1 MKAICSNE
9 DSKIFPIVPYNEI
22 LRISHTKKSDVVK
35 GVYFMLRKIS
45 LLLSICFLLHQNI
58 AYGEDNQQSIYE
70 KRMALYKET
79 EQSSGIPWY
88 YLAAMDQYERNIRSV
103 RKDIPKNQMPSF
115 PFISNQKYGL
125 DILMVTTLPYTIAL
139 FGGLGLDGDKD
150 GFANANND
158 RDLLHT
164 AATIL
169 KKQGTSEERI
179 KIMLWEYYRRAKQ
192 LI

>member
-125 DILMVTTLPYTIAL
+125 DLLMVTTLSLYNCSIWRVR
-139 FGGLGLDGDKD
+139 F
-150 GFANANND
+150 
-158 RDLLHT
+158 R
-164 AATIL
+164 
-169 KKQGTSEERI
+169 
-179 KIMLWEYYRRAKQ
+179 W
-192 LI
+192 

>member
-22 LRISHTKKSDVVK
+22 LRISHTKKSDDVK

-125 DILMVTTLPYTIAL
+125 DLLMVTTLSPYNCSIWRVR
-139 FGGLGLDGDKD
+139 F
-150 GFANANND
+150 
-158 RDLLHT
+158 R
-164 AATIL
+164 
-169 KKQGTSEERI
+169 
-179 KIMLWEYYRRAKQ
+179 W
-192 LI
+192 

>member
-1 MKAICSNE
+1 MKILRF
-9 DSKIFPIVPYNEI
+9 FPIVPYNEI
-22 LRISHTKKSDVVK
+22 LRISHTKKSDDVK

-103 RKDIPKNQMPSF
+103 RKDIPKTRCHHF
-115 PFISNQKYGL
+115 LYFKRKYGL
-125 DILMVTTLPYTIAL
+125 DLLMVTTLSPYNCSIWRVR
-139 FGGLGLDGDKD
+139 F
-150 GFANANND
+150 
-158 RDLLHT
+158 R
-164 AATIL
+164 
-169 KKQGTSEERI
+169 
-179 KIMLWEYYRRAKQ
+179 W
-192 LI
+192 

>member
-35 GVYFMLRKIS
+35 GVYFMLRKF

-103 RKDIPKNQMPSF
+103 RKDIPKTRCHHFLYFKPEIWAGPVNG
-115 PFISNQKYGL
+115 N
-125 DILMVTTLPYTIAL
+125 DTLPIQ
-139 FGGLGLDGDKD
+139 
-150 GFANANND
+150 
-158 RDLLHT
+158 LLYL
-164 AATIL
+164 A
-169 KKQGTSEERI
+169 G
-179 KIMLWEYYRRAKQ
+179 
-192 LI
+192 

>member
-22 LRISHTKKSDVVK
+22 LRISHTKKSDDVK

-103 RKDIPKNQMPSF
+103 RKDIPKTRCHHFLYFKPEIWAVNG
-115 PFISNQKYGL
+115 N
-125 DILMVTTLPYTIAL
+125 DTLPIQ
-139 FGGLGLDGDKD
+139 
-150 GFANANND
+150 
-158 RDLLHT
+158 LLYL
-164 AATIL
+164 A
-169 KKQGTSEERI
+169 G
-179 KIMLWEYYRRAKQ
+179 
-192 LI
+192 